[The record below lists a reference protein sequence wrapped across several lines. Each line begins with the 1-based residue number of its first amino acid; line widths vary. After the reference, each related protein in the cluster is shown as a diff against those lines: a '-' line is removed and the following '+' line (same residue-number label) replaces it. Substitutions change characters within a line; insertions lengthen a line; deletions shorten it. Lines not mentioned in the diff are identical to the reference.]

1 MWSLHLADTMT
12 GLLGE
17 PIDIPHFSWAL
28 SLTDSSLV
36 TGDKMAGVDEL
47 TSLQLPWTSVPAATP
62 QARSAAL
69 QSYKRAIVLLWDGVP
84 LMYGIIGSRT
94 DTYDGTSFSA
104 LSIFSLLKSRILTDD
119 SNFGKGTIWAKDADY
134 SHEGDQEG
142 TVTSVTRGDK
152 TFTGSLRSICCQIGR
167 ELTDLKPAG
176 QVPID
181 WQYLNEGGR
190 HTRTYYNFNV
200 QNNDGQKLLK
210 AISEVTNG
218 IDMRWV
224 PYMADKSHVRLR
236 FEAGTDSEPYIGQ
249 RGIPFGFHSFRGGGN
264 LSDIKVAHQGATMR
278 VYGTGAGH
286 EEAMLCHK
294 SEDLRL
300 CSTQDPLPLIEMAKS
315 NSDWE
320 TPALVASHTDAV
332 LDTVK
337 FPLVQIS
344 GVYHLRDRYA
354 PQIGELYPGDMVDVT
369 IEDFPSLPSRIYRL
383 RVAEMRGD
391 SSDAVEILFDPIKDP
406 IYS

>member
-1 MWSLHLADTMT
+1 
-12 GLLGE
+12 
-17 PIDIPHFSWAL
+17 
-28 SLTDSSLV
+28 
-36 TGDKMAGVDEL
+36 
-47 TSLQLPWTSVPAATP
+47 
-62 QARSAAL
+62 
-69 QSYKRAIVLLWDGVP
+69 
-84 LMYGIIGSRT
+84 
-94 DTYDGTSFSA
+94 
-104 LSIFSLLKSRILTDD
+104 
-119 SNFGKGTIWAKDADY
+119 
-134 SHEGDQEG
+134 
-142 TVTSVTRGDK
+142 
-152 TFTGSLRSICCQIGR
+152 
-167 ELTDLKPAG
+167 
-176 QVPID
+176 
-181 WQYLNEGGR
+181 
-190 HTRTYYNFNV
+190 
-200 QNNDGQKLLK
+200 
-210 AISEVTNG
+210 
-218 IDMRWV
+218 
-224 PYMADKSHVRLR
+224 
-236 FEAGTDSEPYIGQ
+236 
-249 RGIPFGFHSFRGGGN
+249 
-264 LSDIKVAHQGATMR
+264 MR

-337 FPLVQIS
+337 SPLVQIS

-354 PQIGELYPGDMVDVT
+354 PQIGELYPGDVVDVT